1 MSDYGRLMARSA
13 DAAADMRTNQWHI
26 LRAAAAGTTNVASN
40 PGGAA
45 SDVIGTL
52 FNKPNSGQAA
62 SIITQGESKVVA
74 GGSVTVN
81 TLLTTNGS
89 GRATAAT
96 SGDFV
101 LGMALEAASADGE
114 VIRVLMSMPAAQ
126 LPSSLNA

>member
-1 MSDYGRLMARSA
+1 MSDFGRLMARSM

-40 PGGAA
+40 PAGQAA
-45 SDVIGTL
+45 DVIGVL

-62 SIITQGESKVVA
+62 SVIVGGESKVVA
-74 GGSVTVN
+74 GGSITAN

-89 GRATAAT
+89 GRAAAAT
-96 SGDFV
+96 SGDFI

-114 VIRVLMSMPAAQ
+114 VIRVQMSMPAHQ